1 MDDVSFA
8 YPSRPNHMVLKGI
21 TLKLRPDSKVAL
33 VGPSGGGKISLVS
46 QEPVLFNCSVEDNI
60 AYGFD
65 LKASSTD
72 IENAAKMANAHEFI
86 SKFPGKY
93 QAIVGESG
101 VRLSGGQKQRIAI
114 ARALLISPSV
124 LLLDEATSALDAES
138 EYLVQD
144 AMDSLM
150 KVRTVLVVAHRLS
163 TVKSASTVAVISD
176 GQIVES
182 GTHEELLSKDGIY
195 TALLIK
201 RYQDLSLLNQRE
213 LNPVDK
219 PLIGMT
225 ISLSGRLSRTP
236 GDWKKEIE
244 KHGGKSYGVSV
255 DKIFAVELSACPS
268 YDEIKKPPNKVL
280 L

>member
-1 MDDVSFA
+1 MEAMVTTLYASTMNLIYNNHDQDGDGEMDDVSFA

-33 VGPSGGGKISLVS
+33 IQRSLLLVQVVVEKTGEPLQMLIFYFITNWTLIEIEFQISIVS

-65 LKASSTD
+65 RKASSTD
-72 IENAAKMANAHEFI
+72 VENAANCAHEFI

-93 QAIVGESG
+93 QTIVGERG

-114 ARALLISPSV
+114 ARAPLMNPRV
-124 LLLDEATSALDAES
+124 LLLDEATSTYTLDAES

-150 KVRTVLVVAHRLS
+150 KGRTVLVIALRLS
-163 TVKSASTVAVISD
+163 TVKSANTVAVISD

-195 TALLIK
+195 TALVRRQLQVPK
-201 RYQDLSLLNQRE
+201 SE
-213 LNPVDK
+213 L
-219 PLIGMT
+219 
-225 ISLSGRLSRTP
+225 
-236 GDWKKEIE
+236 
-244 KHGGKSYGVSV
+244 
-255 DKIFAVELSACPS
+255 
-268 YDEIKKPPNKVL
+268 
-280 L
+280 